1 MAETQEIQQ
10 TFPPTADLEEHPSPR
25 RDRTKISLP
34 RVLALL
40 RPYRWRLVVAA
51 VLLVLT
57 NGLGLL
63 FPLVIRTLLNT
74 ILGQH
79 NERLLNIVVLVLLAV
94 FVLQAVLGALQGYLV
109 TSLGERLSFDLR
121 TALFRTLFS
130 HMADAI
136 QHFIIARD
144 LLKGYVKIGAWE

>member
-1 MAETQEIQQ
+1 MQYVCQQVCKKCHPCSWRTYPYGGQQKGTAMAETKEIQQ
-10 TFPPTADLEEHPSPR
+10 AFLSPADVEEYPSPR

-63 FPLVIRTLLNT
+63 FSLVIRTLLNT
-74 ILGQH
+74 
-79 NERLLNIVVLVLLAV
+79 V
-94 FVLQAVLGALQGYLV
+94 Y
-109 TSLGERLSFDLR
+109 
-121 TALFRTLFS
+121 TAL
-130 HMADAI
+130 
-136 QHFIIARD
+136 
-144 LLKGYVKIGAWE
+144 

>member
-10 TFPPTADLEEHPSPR
+10 AFPPTADVEEHPSPR

-63 FPLVIRTLLNT
+63 FSLVIRTLLNT
-74 ILGQH
+74 
-79 NERLLNIVVLVLLAV
+79 V
-94 FVLQAVLGALQGYLV
+94 Y
-109 TSLGERLSFDLR
+109 
-121 TALFRTLFS
+121 TALISTLPILS
-130 HMADAI
+130 
-136 QHFIIARD
+136 
-144 LLKGYVKIGAWE
+144 L

>member
-1 MAETQEIQQ
+1 MAEVKEAQQ
-10 TFPPTADLEEHPSPR
+10 ASPTTVVEEKATPR
-25 RDRTKISLP
+25 RDRAKISP
-34 RVLALL
+34 TRVLALL

-79 NERLLNIVVLVLLAV
+79 NERLLNVVVVVLLAV
-94 FVLQAVLGALQGYLV
+94 FTCKLYLAHCKG
-109 TSLGERLSFDLR
+109 TWSRPLASGSRLICAQRF
-121 TALFRTLFS
+121 TAICS
-130 HMADAI
+130 ACH
-136 QHFIIARD
+136 
-144 LLKGYVKIGAWE
+144 

>member
-1 MAETQEIQQ
+1 MAEVKEAQQ
-10 TFPPTADLEEHPSPR
+10 ASPTTVVEEKATPR
-25 RDRTKISLP
+25 RGRAKISP
-34 RVLALL
+34 TRVLALL

-79 NERLLNIVVLVLLAV
+79 NERLLNMVVVVLLAG
-94 FVLQAVLGALQGYLV
+94 FFFPEAPLAHPREPA
-109 TSLGERLSFDLR
+109 TSPRSRPPFY
-121 TALFRTLFS
+121 FRPTPF
-130 HMADAI
+130 
-136 QHFIIARD
+136 
-144 LLKGYVKIGAWE
+144 